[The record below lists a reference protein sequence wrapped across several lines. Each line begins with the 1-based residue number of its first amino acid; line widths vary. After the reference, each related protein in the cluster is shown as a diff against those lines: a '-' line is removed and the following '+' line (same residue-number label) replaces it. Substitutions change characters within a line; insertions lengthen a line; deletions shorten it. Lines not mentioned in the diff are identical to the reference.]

1 MTNIT
6 DPMID
11 AGAAILDPM
20 LSSHCPRQVARD
32 VYAAMEEAKASMH
45 SAVTLRPVDPSERP
59 KPLRRF
65 VFNESQVY
73 EVPADR
79 MEEMFPG
86 QELTEASRRKWRANN
101 GQTAT
106 SDGRW

>member
-6 DPMID
+6 DQMID

-32 VYAAMEEAKASMH
+32 VYAAMEEARRDGDPTDVAPPKT
-45 SAVTLRPVDPSERP
+45 TLRCPPASEFRFLDNDTFEDLKALLAGKHP
-59 KPLRRF
+59 RQAEIEAKAKEFERRHCL
-65 VFNESQVY
+65 S
-73 EVPADR
+73 
-79 MEEMFPG
+79 
-86 QELTEASRRKWRANN
+86 
-101 GQTAT
+101 AT

>member
-11 AGAAILDPM
+11 AGAKILDPM
-20 LSSHCPRQVARD
+20 LSSNCPRQVARD
-32 VYAAMEEAKASMH
+32 VFEAMEEARASLH
-45 SAVTLRPVDPSERP
+45 SAVKLRPVAPSERP
-59 KPLRRF
+59 KPMRRF

-79 MEEMFPG
+79 IG
-86 QELTEASRRKWRANN
+86 RVVNRS
-101 GQTAT
+101 TAT